1 MRGADVVAGFL
12 VENPDLDLAREQEH
26 RPQRLVVDAVPGM
39 GAIHVRWIVDGPPPY
54 EVSLNSSK
62 AGTVTAPIR

>member
-1 MRGADVVAGFL
+1 MHGADVVASFL
-12 VENPDLDLAREQEH
+12 VENPDLAREQEH

-39 GAIHVRWIVDGPPPY
+39 GAIHVRWIVDGPPPC

-62 AGTVTAPIR
+62 ASTVTAPIR

>member
-1 MRGADVVAGFL
+1 
-12 VENPDLDLAREQEH
+12 
-26 RPQRLVVDAVPGM
+26 M